1 MVRLNSEISNPDNLF
16 ALEIFYKPKLV
27 FERVDQCNFI
37 FLKILV
43 EFPGI
48 FKIKIGISEYDCVG
62 NVNIRRCDEAKSY
75 HMTRIKCV

>member
-1 MVRLNSEISNPDNLF
+1 MIRLNSGISNPDNLF
-16 ALEIFYKPKLV
+16 ALEIFYEPKLV
-27 FERVDQCNFI
+27 FERVDQCDFI

-62 NVNIRRCDEAKSY
+62 SVNIRRCDEVKSY
-75 HMTRIKCV
+75 HMTRN